1 MLCIVMGRS
10 LARRMETID
19 RAPTV
24 LAKWKVQNGKEDQG
38 RIRISASQGPESSMG
53 ERPQIL
59 IVDDD
64 ESICRWLNAVLRAEG
79 YQCRIANSWEEAEP
93 LLEEGTFH
101 LALLDIYLGDRNG
114 LEFLER
120 LKALQPDCNCVMMT
134 AHATV
139 ETVARSVAKGALEY
153 LSKPLRIDDLLAVVR
168 RMETLPQ
175 RPAKAPRESSSPG
188 TAIVGHS
195 PKMLEVYRAIA
206 RVAPS
211 MASVLITGA
220 SGTGKELVARA
231 IHEHSRRA
239 GKPFTP
245 INCGSFPETILES
258 ELFGH
263 EKGAFTGADSS
274 RAGLFEATNG
284 GTLFLD
290 EISETSLSF
299 QVKLLR
305 VLQEQQVR
313 RLGSNNFTPV
323 DVRIVAATNKTL
335 SSLIQS
341 GQFRE
346 DLYYRISVVTIELP
360 SLEERLEDV
369 PLLVE
374 HFLAR
379 FNQRNQRQVTISD
392 DAVRLLTSLRW
403 PGNVRELENLIERLA
418 IFTATGQITAEEVEQ
433 EHTQRIR
440 AATGSENS
448 SSTLGGKLQEIERQE
463 ILRVLH
469 EAKGNK
475 SLAARML
482 GIERKTL
489 YEKARRLAIDLQS
502 RQS

>member
-1 MLCIVMGRS
+1 MGKH
-10 LARRMETID
+10 L
-19 RAPTV
+19 
-24 LAKWKVQNGKEDQG
+24 
-38 RIRISASQGPESSMG
+38 
-53 ERPQIL
+53 QIL

-64 ESICRWLNAVLRAEG
+64 QSICRWLNAVLTAEG
-79 YQCRIANSWEEAEP
+79 YQCRIAHSCEEAEP
-93 LLEEGTFH
+93 LLRERTFQ
-101 LALLDIYLGDRNG
+101 LALLDIYLGDKNG
-114 LEFLER
+114 LEFLEK
-120 LKALQPDCNCVMMT
+120 LKALQSECNCVMMT
-134 AHATV
+134 AHASV

-153 LSKPLRIDDLLAVVR
+153 LSKPLLIDELLAVVR
-168 RMETLPQ
+168 KIESRCQP
-175 RPAKAPRESSSPG
+175 PAQAPKESFSPE
-188 TAIVGHS
+188 TAIVGRS

-211 MASVLITGA
+211 TASVLISGA

-231 IHEHSRRA
+231 IHEHSQRA
-239 GKPFTP
+239 QKPFTP

-274 RAGLFEATNG
+274 RPGLFEATNG
-284 GTLFLD
+284 GTLLLD

-313 RLGSNNFTPV
+313 RLGSNVFTPV
-323 DVRIVAATNKTL
+323 DVRIVAATNKNL
-335 SSLIQS
+335 GPLLQS

-360 SLEERLEDV
+360 SLEERVEDI

-379 FNQRNQRQVTISD
+379 FNQRNQRQVTISED
-392 DAVRLLTSLRW
+392 PVRLLTSLRW

-418 IFTATGQITAEEVEQ
+418 IFTATGQITAEEVER
-433 EHTQRIR
+433 ERTQR
-440 AATGSENS
+440 TGTAKGAENPA
-448 SSTLGGKLQEIERQE
+448 STLGGKLQDIERQE
-463 ILRVLH
+463 ILRVLR